1 MPAIPAIPAMRFVVC
16 LVLALIAGGASA
28 QSCSCASGS
37 NGSLVTGQALTNL
50 LDGKTVCVGSA
61 PTWQHQEQHRAGGA
75 LWDYKRGP
83 TDAVDKTA
91 QLGTWSLNT
100 SGANSAVTYLYTG
113 GGSHTFKVC
122 ASTTAAT
129 YGFCPVGSNA
139 SSITFTTRANAAGG
153 C

>member
-1 MPAIPAIPAMRFVVC
+1 MRFAFC
-16 LVLALIAGGASA
+16 LVLASVAGGASA

-37 NGSLVTGQALTNL
+37 SSSQVTGPALTNL

-61 PTWQHQEQHRAGGA
+61 PTWQHQEQHRAGGV

-83 TDAVDKTA
+83 TDAVDKTE

-100 SGANSAVTYLYTG
+100 SGPNSAVTYLYNG
-113 GGSHTFKVC
+113 GGSYTFKVC
-122 ASTTAAT
+122 TTTTTGT
-129 YGFCPVGSNA
+129 YGFCPSGSTA
-139 SSITFTTRANAAGG
+139 SSITFTTRVSAAGG